1 MEEMTDREWLEH
13 DIEMVIGE
21 IQELEEELKSK
32 NIINKT
38 NRRK

>member
-13 DIEMVIGE
+13 DIDMVIGE